1 MIYRLLAINIDGTLL
16 QPKGKLHRATKEAI
30 NYVQEKGIY
39 VTLVTSRNFLS
50 AKKVANALKLD
61 NILIT
66 HSGAFIADNI
76 DEPIVEKRIPSEISY
91 EIIRLLEGANCQ
103 VRIFHERFC
112 LINKPKFLDNL
123 LAKVVFNTN
132 DPLFYPQQYVDS
144 ISETI
149 NQEPVDIPLIEV
161 FFNEENDLFDLREA
175 IRRMYSEVNII
186 QLSPQKLHIVPLGGS
201 KANGLLHLGKHLGI
215 SRKEMV
221 AIGDAFD
228 DIDMIELAGL
238 GVAMGNSPVEV
249 KKRANWITRSN
260 LQQGVAFMIRE
271 HFRKQQPIEFLRK
284 MNIIK

>member
-30 NYVQEKGIY
+30 DYVREKGIY

-50 AKKVANALKLD
+50 AKKVANALRLE
-61 NILIT
+61 NLLIT
-66 HSGAFIADNI
+66 HSGAFIAANI
-76 DEPIVEKRIPSEISY
+76 DEPVIEKRIPSEIAY

-103 VRIFHERFC
+103 VRILHEKFC
-112 LINKPKFLDNL
+112 LINKPKFLENL
-123 LAKVVFNTN
+123 LAKVIFNTN
-132 DPLFYPQQYVDS
+132 DPLFYPLQYVDS

-149 NQEPVDIPLIEV
+149 TDEPIEIPLIEV
-161 FFNEENDLFDLREA
+161 LFNDEKDLADIREA
-175 IRRMYSEVNII
+175 ICSMYSEVNII
-186 QLSPQKLHIVPLGGS
+186 KLDSHKLHIVPIGVS
-201 KANGLLHLGKHLGI
+201 KSNGLLNLGRHLGI

-221 AIGDAFD
+221 AIGDSFD
-228 DIDMIELAGL
+228 DIDMIEIAGL